1 MAFDWKQL
9 SASLATGGA
18 LRRAPPVV
26 TGVIMFLLALSA
38 ARVTWMVFPPPV
50 DEAAVPLTEP
60 QTPSPITRKDPLMTS
75 REIAT
80 RHLFG
85 APLPDNAA
93 AADQPIP
100 ETQLNLLLRGVAASN
115 NTAAAFAII
124 ADPAGKEDFYQ
135 VGDQLPGGAVLK
147 EVHPQHIILSRGDR
161 FETLRLPQQSLEL
174 NAPAQPMTMP
184 PVTAPMPS
192 AVAPDAGGSLQQ
204 LREQFVQDPQVM
216 ANLLQG
222 EPFRDGGRLVGYR
235 IRPGRDTAL
244 FTKFGLQA
252 GDVVTAVNGVS
263 VTDPQGRLDLMRSI
277 GAVEEVTVDLLRN
290 GTPQSMTIQMTP

>member
-9 SASLATGGA
+9 SASLGTGVA
-18 LRRAPPVV
+18 LRRAPLVI
-26 TGVIMFLLALSA
+26 TAVIMFLLALSA
-38 ARVTWMVFPPPV
+38 ARITWMVFPPPM
-50 DEAAVPLTEP
+50 DEATVPLNEP
-60 QTPSPITRKDPLMTS
+60 ETPSPIARKDPLLTS

-85 APLPDNAA
+85 TPPPDDAP

-100 ETQLNLLLRGVAASN
+100 ETQLNLLLRGVAASS
-115 NTAAAFAII
+115 NTAAAFAIV
-124 ADPAGKEDFYQ
+124 ADPAGKEEFYR

-147 EVHPQHIILSRGDR
+147 EVHPQHIVLSRGDR
-161 FETLRLPQQSLEL
+161 FETLRLPQQPLQM
-174 NAPAQPMTMP
+174 NAPAQPTARPPAMT
-184 PVTAPMPS
+184 PMPS
-192 AVAPDAGGSLQQ
+192 AVAPDAGAALQQ
-204 LREQFVQDPQVM
+204 LREQFMHDPQMM

-222 EPFRDGGRLVGYR
+222 EPFRDGGRLIGYR

-244 FTKFGLQA
+244 FTKFGLQT

-277 GAVEEVTVDLLRN
+277 GTIEEVTVDLLRN
-290 GTPQSMTIQMTP
+290 GASQSMTIQMEP